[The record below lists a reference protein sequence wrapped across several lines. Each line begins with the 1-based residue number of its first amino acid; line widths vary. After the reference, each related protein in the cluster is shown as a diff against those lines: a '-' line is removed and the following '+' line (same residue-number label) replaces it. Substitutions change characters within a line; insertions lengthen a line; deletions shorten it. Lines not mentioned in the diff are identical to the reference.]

1 MIPLMKELWDN
12 PPKAPSKADWPHL
25 AAFPPNLAGQ
35 IEARL
40 DAVYDMIMTEQGA
53 NSILRFFGKFIWR
66 SIRNSL
72 RDKAVSAIGQA
83 LKDQGLCDSCG
94 GDG

>member
-1 MIPLMKELWDN
+1 MKELRDN

-25 AAFPPNLAGQ
+25 AAFPPNLADQ

-40 DAVYDMIMTEQGA
+40 DAVYDLLMTEQGF
-53 NSILRFFGKFIWR
+53 SSFTKFFGRIIWNGL
-66 SIRNSL
+66 RNTL

-94 GDG
+94 GDA